1 MKQSIWKLNTSNLG
15 KSQEF
20 KLLFAKYGHSLE
32 ISHVDLSEIDAD
44 PISVVTQKAS
54 QLGDNIL
61 VEDTSLE
68 IEDSSIGIHVRWLLD
83 HLSKY
88 VGRQAHWTALLAY
101 RKGGEVLIFKGEV
114 LGTIVEP
121 KGTGGYGFDRVFLP
135 YGSSETL
142 AEYKPDQFNARSK
155 AVEALMQGN
164 IWMTRPVIEQWKG
177 KWQQDSHE

>member
-1 MKQSIWKLNTSNLG
+1 MKHPLWKLNTSNPG

-32 ISHVDLSEIDAD
+32 ISSLDLPEIEAD
-44 PISVVTQKAS
+44 PISVVTHKAS
-54 QLGDNIL
+54 QMGENIL

-101 RKGGEVLIFKGEV
+101 RNGGEVLIFKGEV

-121 KGTGGYGFDRVFLP
+121 KGIGGYGFDRVFLP
-135 YGSSETL
+135 DGASETL
-142 AEYKPDQFNARSK
+142 AKSKPDQFNARTK
-155 AVEALMQGN
+155 AVEALMKGN
-164 IWMTRPVIEQWKG
+164 IWMTRPVIEQWEG
-177 KWQQDSHE
+177 KWQ